1 MSKSATGPMTLGN
14 AAAAKV
20 RLIVWCNDCGHRATI
35 DPAELSEKLGSDFPV
50 PDISR
55 RLRCSG
61 CNGRGVSF
69 VVSGTT

>member
-1 MSKSATGPMTLGN
+1 MTLGN

-20 RLIVWCNDCGHRATI
+20 RLIVWCNDCSHRAEI
-35 DPAELSEKLGSDFPV
+35 DPAELAIKLGPDFPV
-50 PDISR
+50 PDIPK

-69 VVSGTT
+69 VVNGTK